1 MGLPPI
7 NNTAKATEITAWK
20 KKPVLLRCFK
30 NLFTEINGNAE
41 ESETYMERIIQDAWP
56 KKKKISDQQIAWAI
70 SIAEILLDPKN
81 EYIKIT
87 EETILPILEKN
98 KVNFILYQRFLKNF
112 EN

>member
-56 KKKKISDQQIAWAI
+56 KKKKYQTS
-70 SIAEILLDPKN
+70 K
-81 EYIKIT
+81 
-87 EETILPILEKN
+87 LPGR
-98 KVNFILYQRFLKNF
+98 YQ
-112 EN
+112 